1 MAGSYFELA
10 KRELD
15 RLNIEIEPL
24 QEALN
29 RLVETRDAWAT
40 IVRNAPPEP
49 MVEARPEI
57 FDPMGRAANS
67 LYAEEIVDNNH
78 SGSHPAQE
86 RPEENEDHGWK
97 INAVREMFRTTY
109 PRF

>member
-15 RLNIEIEPL
+15 RLNLEIEPL
-24 QEALN
+24 QEALS

-49 MVEARPEI
+49 VIETHTEV

-67 LYAEEIVDNNH
+67 IYAEEAVQNGH
-78 SGSHPAQE
+78 HGVPPVPE
-86 RPEENEDHGWK
+86 RQEENDDHGWK

>member
-1 MAGSYFELA
+1 MSGSYYELA
-10 KRELD
+10 RRELD
-15 RLNIEIEPL
+15 RLNLEIEPL

-29 RLVETRDAWAT
+29 RLLETRDAWAT

-49 MVEARPEI
+49 MPEVHAEVY
-57 FDPMGRAANS
+57 DPMARAANARFNEES
-67 LYAEEIVDNNH
+67 ANNNHNVQPIPERAEEND
-78 SGSHPAQE
+78 
-86 RPEENEDHGWK
+86 DHGWK